1 MVITTAQLHL
11 TKPELRFCAGSNPA
25 RGVSEIRD
33 DEDLWQWS
41 RLEIRLNAFSWS
53 TIPQKQF
60 IIIILSSS
68 SSSSPSSSSS
78 ITIKA
83 MTIFI
88 LFQMSFWYRNGSPV
102 GKMHRCCLQLRI
114 YSNCGRNYCKYNDLI
129 KYRDGSTTPAIFGMN
144 VFVTI
149 VYGYQPLV
157 IVTKISI
164 LDVSRVLDLPL
175 KCNDLTN

>member
-1 MVITTAQLHL
+1 MAKCIAVVCNFGFTPTAEEVI
-11 TKPELRFCAGSNPA
+11 
-25 RGVSEIRD
+25 V
-33 DEDLWQWS
+33 
-41 RLEIRLNAFSWS
+41 
-53 TIPQKQF
+53 
-60 IIIILSSS
+60 
-68 SSSSPSSSSS
+68 
-78 ITIKA
+78 
-83 MTIFI
+83 
-88 LFQMSFWYRNGSPV
+88 
-102 GKMHRCCLQLRI
+102 
-114 YSNCGRNYCKYNDLI
+114 KYLI